1 MTRRPAWRP
10 ASGPPNSTTEAVLA
24 RFTLVIAAAAAL
36 GAFAPGAEG
45 ATQRVS
51 VLHQAKSGSRLGAAA
66 INDTASNATLSKGAS
81 GAAVVRAQILLDRA
95 WFSPGE
101 IDGRFAEN
109 MQKAVAAFQ
118 EAKGLPA
125 TGKIDG
131 DTWQVLRGPGDP
143 VLTLYTVTEKDA
155 AGPFVKIPADMM
167 KRAELDHLGYE
178 SIVEALAERFHLS
191 QKLLRDLNPGKR
203 FASGDEILVA
213 DVGTAKQAS
222 PKIASL
228 TLYKGKRVLQALD
241 KEGHLIAQF
250 PISVGSKHDELPV
263 GKLKIV
269 SEVKDPSFMY
279 DPALL
284 SDAKPHYVKT
294 KIAPGP
300 NNPVG
305 VVWMG
310 LSKPH
315 YGIHGTPDPARV
327 GRMETN
333 GCIHLTNW
341 DAMKLSAIAAPGLAV
356 NVES

>member
-1 MTRRPAWRP
+1 
-10 ASGPPNSTTEAVLA
+10 
-24 RFTLVIAAAAAL
+24 
-36 GAFAPGAEG
+36 
-45 ATQRVS
+45 
-51 VLHQAKSGSRLGAAA
+51 
-66 INDTASNATLSKGAS
+66 
-81 GAAVVRAQILLDRA
+81 
-95 WFSPGE
+95 
-101 IDGRFAEN
+101 
-109 MQKAVAAFQ
+109 
-118 EAKGLPA
+118 
-125 TGKIDG
+125 
-131 DTWQVLRGPGDP
+131 
-143 VLTLYTVTEKDA
+143 
-155 AGPFVKIPADMM
+155 MM
-167 KRAELDHLGYE
+167 KRAELERLGYE
-178 SIVEALAERFHLS
+178 SISEALAERFHVS
-191 QKLLRDLNPGKR
+191 QKLLRDMNPGKKL
-203 FASGDEILVA
+203 AAGDEILVP
-213 DVGTAKQAS
+213 DVSAAKQAS

-241 KEGHLIAQF
+241 KEGKLIAQF
-250 PISVGSKHDELPV
+250 PISVGIKRFELPV

-284 SDAKPHYVKT
+284 ADAKPEYVKA

-315 YGIHGTPDPARV
+315 YGIHGTPDPSRV

-341 DAMKLSAIAAPGLAV
+341 DAMKLSAIAAPGLPV

>member
-1 MTRRPAWRP
+1 
-10 ASGPPNSTTEAVLA
+10 VLA
-24 RFTLVIAAAAAL
+24 RIVLAAAVAAAL
-36 GAFAPGAEG
+36 AFPPAVEG
-45 ATQRVS
+45 AAKRASVS
-51 VLHQAKSGSRLGAAA
+51 PAAKSTPKLGAAA
-66 INDTASNATLSKGAS
+66 INDSESNRALAKGAS

-109 MQKAVAAFQ
+109 MQKAVSAFQ
-118 EAKGLPA
+118 AAQGLPS
-125 TGKIDG
+125 TGKIDA
-131 DTWQVLRGPGDP
+131 DTWQALRGADSH
-143 VLTLYTVTEKDA
+143 VLTLYTVTEQDA
-155 AGPFVKIPADMM
+155 AGPFVKIPPDMM
-167 KRAELDHLGYE
+167 KRAELERLGYE
-178 SIVEALAERFHLS
+178 SIFEALAERFHLS
-191 QKLLRDLNPGKR
+191 QKLLRELNPGKR
-203 FASGDEILVA
+203 LAPGDEIFVP
-213 DVGTAKQAS
+213 DVSAAKQAS

-228 TLYKGKRVLQALD
+228 TLFKGKRVLQALD
-241 KEGHLIAQF
+241 KEGKLIAQF
-250 PISVGSKHDELPV
+250 PISVGIKRFELPV

-279 DPALL
+279 DPQLL
-284 SDAKPHYVKT
+284 ADAKPQYVKT
-294 KIAPGP
+294 RIAPGP

-315 YGIHGTPDPARV
+315 YGIHGTPDPSKV

-341 DAMKLSAIAAPGLAV
+341 DAMKLSAIAAPGLPV

>member
-1 MTRRPAWRP
+1 VRFVFAI
-10 ASGPPNSTTEAVLA
+10 AV
-24 RFTLVIAAAAAL
+24 AATAAL
-36 GAFAPGAEG
+36 ALPVES
-45 ATQRVS
+45 ATQRAAAPS
-51 VLHQAKSGSRLGAAA
+51 HAKPAAKLSTAA
-66 INDTASNATLSKGAS
+66 INDSESTTPLAKGAS

-101 IDGRFAEN
+101 IDGRFADN

-118 EAKGLPA
+118 ASRDLPS
-125 TGKIDG
+125 TGKINAA
-131 DTWQVLRGPGDP
+131 TWEALRGADAH
-143 VLTLYTVTEKDA
+143 VLTLYAVTEQDA

-167 KRAELDHLGYE
+167 KRAELERLGYE
-178 SIVEALAERFHLS
+178 SLVEALAERFHLS

-203 FASGDEILVA
+203 IAPGEEIYVP
-213 DVGTAKQAS
+213 DVNATKQA

-228 TLYKGKRVLQALD
+228 TLYKAKRVLQALD
-241 KEGHLIAQF
+241 REGKVIAQF
-250 PISVGSKHDELPV
+250 PISVGRKQDEIPV
-263 GKLKIV
+263 GKLKIL
-269 SEVKDPSFMY
+269 SEVKDPAFTY

-284 SDAKPHYVKT
+284 ADAKPHYTKT

-315 YGIHGTPDPARV
+315 YGIHGTPDPSKV

-341 DAMKLSAIAAPGLAV
+341 DALKLSAIASPGLPL